1 MRLTSG
7 TTGPPKGVVQTHGNH
22 LFMVQSCGAIIT
34 AEEGDVNLLFLPL
47 AHSFA
52 RLEAFLG
59 LYIGL
64 TTAFAES
71 IDALAENMREV
82 RPMLVFSV
90 PRVYE
95 KIYARVQAAGSS
107 GSSFKRALFEWCVA
121 VGRQVSALQQRRQPM
136 PAGLRLRQRL
146 ARSWSSKNCTRRSAD
161 ACDIL
166 SLAVPPWPRTVRNFS
181 MPPACSFSKAMG

>member
-1 MRLTSG
+1 MDGQPPPDPLILSLAELMTRGTTASEHAALLEERLRALTPDHEATYVYTSG

-52 RLEAFLG
+52 RLDGRFLG
-59 LYIGL
+59 LYLGL

-107 GSSFKRALFEWCVA
+107 GSPLKRALFERCGQLD
-121 VGRQVSALQQRRQPM
+121 GR
-136 PAGLRLRQRL
+136 
-146 ARSWSSKNCTRRSAD
+146 
-161 ACDIL
+161 
-166 SLAVPPWPRTVRNFS
+166 
-181 MPPACSFSKAMG
+181 

>member
-1 MRLTSG
+1 M
-7 TTGPPKGVVQTHGNH
+7 QTHGNH
-22 LFMVQSCGAIIT
+22 LFMVQSCSAILG
-34 AEEGDVNLLFLPL
+34 AEEGDVHLLFLPL

-71 IDALAENMREV
+71 VEALAANMREV

-95 KIYARVQAAGSS
+95 KIYARVQAAGMS
-107 GSSFKRALFEWCVA
+107 GSPLKRALFRWCVA
-121 VGRQVSALQQRRQPM
+121 VGRQVSVLQQRHPPI

-146 ARSWSSKNCTRRSAD
+146 AYQLVFKNSTRWSVDVCGF
-161 ACDIL
+161 L
-166 SLAVPPWPRTVRNFS
+166 SLVERPWPRTSRNFFT
-181 MPPACSFSKAMG
+181 PLAYPFWKAMD

>member
-1 MRLTSG
+1 
-7 TTGPPKGVVQTHGNH
+7 
-22 LFMVQSCGAIIT
+22 MVQSCGAIIT
-34 AEEGDVNLLFLPL
+34 AEEGDVNLLFAPRPFVC
-47 AHSFA
+47 AS
-52 RLEAFLG
+52 RGILG

-95 KIYARVQAAGSS
+95 KIYARVQAANS
-107 GSSFKRALFEWCVA
+107 GSPLKRALFEWCVA

-146 ARSWSSKNCTRRSAD
+146 AHQLVFKKLHQTVGGRLRYFISGGA
-161 ACDIL
+161 
-166 SLAVPPWPRTVRNFS
+166 PWPRKLRNFS